1 MYRIGFPGWKI
12 AARAGIPLFLRVE
25 VHHDAEVD
33 RYWADSPDL
42 RGLVMEAQSLDEL
55 FASTRAAALDLLELQ
70 LGGFRVMPMR
80 AEAGLA
86 HESPARFNPSPSP
99 P

>member
-70 LGGFRVMPMR
+70 LGGDIRPPEPQYRIMQAPV
-80 AEAGLA
+80 LA
-86 HESPARFNPSPSP
+86 A
-99 P
+99 